1 MQLIKTRFSNI
12 ELFNIDYVSEIFILI
27 LFVIKANVIVT
38 TNFKG
43 VEKVWWLLWS
53 NKLLQGD
60 I

>member
-38 TNFKG
+38 RNFKG